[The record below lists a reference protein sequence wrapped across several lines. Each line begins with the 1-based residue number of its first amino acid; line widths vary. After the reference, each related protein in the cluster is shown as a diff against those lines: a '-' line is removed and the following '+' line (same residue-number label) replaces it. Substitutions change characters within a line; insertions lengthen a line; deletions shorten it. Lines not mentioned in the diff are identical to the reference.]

1 MANYKIVSH
10 GGSGLPLN
18 VYGSGTI
25 TSRRN
30 VCIWTDTGSTDQ
42 QWAIASLGS
51 NQQVKSLNNLNY
63 MLNANTSTWNCD
75 VYTSNADTYINFILV
90 STGVYRLQLASDT
103 TKYLT
108 AEGTTSGSNV
118 KWAALNNTTS
128 QQWKITTVTT
138 TTGDY
143 ITAGVGGWL
152 KLYKKPTS
160 SKTGRTVTIPTVAS
174 YTGTDGYTYKFT
186 NKSYWYAYENPYK
199 NKLNKYAIDRIK
211 EVTGANP
218 IVNVGSNGE
227 YTDENGNYWMA
238 VGPKVPNPSQAS
250 NANISAEQVYAL
262 GKRDV
267 VVKSSNGTLY
277 YIPGV
282 IGDIKAHTWN
292 NGVIQTY
299 KAYPDGKFAS
309 AGRNFNGTVCAEF
322 IGDLDGKLTG
332 LGSYSVEKII
342 FYAD

>member
-152 KLYKKPTS
+152 KIMIRYL
-160 SKTGRTVTIPTVAS
+160 R
-174 YTGTDGYTYKFT
+174 
-186 NKSYWYAYENPYK
+186 
-199 NKLNKYAIDRIK
+199 
-211 EVTGANP
+211 
-218 IVNVGSNGE
+218 
-227 YTDENGNYWMA
+227 
-238 VGPKVPNPSQAS
+238 
-250 NANISAEQVYAL
+250 
-262 GKRDV
+262 
-267 VVKSSNGTLY
+267 
-277 YIPGV
+277 
-282 IGDIKAHTWN
+282 
-292 NGVIQTY
+292 
-299 KAYPDGKFAS
+299 
-309 AGRNFNGTVCAEF
+309 
-322 IGDLDGKLTG
+322 
-332 LGSYSVEKII
+332 
-342 FYAD
+342 

>member
-174 YTGTDGYTYKFT
+174 YTGIDGYTYKFT

-262 GKRDV
+262 GKLDV
-267 VVKSSNGTLY
+267 VVKSSNGTFVRV
-277 YIPGV
+277 GQ
-282 IGDIKAHTWN
+282 K
-292 NGVIQTY
+292 
-299 KAYPDGKFAS
+299 
-309 AGRNFNGTVCAEF
+309 
-322 IGDLDGKLTG
+322 
-332 LGSYSVEKII
+332 
-342 FYAD
+342 

>member
-174 YTGTDGYTYKFT
+174 YTGIDGYTYKFT
-186 NKSYWYAYENPYK
+186 NKSYW
-199 NKLNKYAIDRIK
+199 
-211 EVTGANP
+211 
-218 IVNVGSNGE
+218 
-227 YTDENGNYWMA
+227 
-238 VGPKVPNPSQAS
+238 
-250 NANISAEQVYAL
+250 
-262 GKRDV
+262 
-267 VVKSSNGTLY
+267 
-277 YIPGV
+277 
-282 IGDIKAHTWN
+282 
-292 NGVIQTY
+292 
-299 KAYPDGKFAS
+299 
-309 AGRNFNGTVCAEF
+309 
-322 IGDLDGKLTG
+322 
-332 LGSYSVEKII
+332 
-342 FYAD
+342 

>member
-42 QWAIASLGS
+42 QWAIASLVS

-118 KWAALNNTTS
+118 KWAALNNTTA
-128 QQWKITTVTT
+128 QQWKITTVSTNDSGSSVAT
-138 TTGDY
+138 DADQLRKEFQKVGDY
-143 ITAGVGGWL
+143 
-152 KLYKKPTS
+152 
-160 SKTGRTVTIPTVAS
+160 
-174 YTGTDGYTYKFT
+174 DGAYGLQCVDIVR
-186 NKSYWYAYENPYK
+186 WYDYF
-199 NKLNKYAIDRIK
+199 L
-211 EVTGANP
+211 
-218 IVNVGSNGE
+218 
-227 YTDENGNYWMA
+227 
-238 VGPKVPNPSQAS
+238 
-250 NANISAEQVYAL
+250 L
-262 GKRDV
+262 
-267 VVKSSNGTLY
+267 GTL
-277 YIPGV
+277 
-282 IGDIKAHTWN
+282 
-292 NGVIQTY
+292 
-299 KAYPDGKFAS
+299 
-309 AGRNFNGTVCAEF
+309 
-322 IGDLDGKLTG
+322 
-332 LGSYSVEKII
+332 
-342 FYAD
+342 